1 MVQLRQRQELCQKML
16 NYPAQCRVMSRES
29 WFLETMTS
37 QRIGQLAVLGEL
49 AARSIIWRFS
59 FWTSGSNWPKV
70 SGQPSSLS

>member
-1 MVQLRQRQELCQKML
+1 
-16 NYPAQCRVMSRES
+16 MSRES

>member
-1 MVQLRQRQELCQKML
+1 M
-16 NYPAQCRVMSRES
+16 VMSRES

-59 FWTSGSNWPKV
+59 FSDFSQYLIIQFLKLLTHIFV
-70 SGQPSSLS
+70 A